1 MVQDSEGC
9 VDDAEETVVARVGE
23 VGDDTINDSIEN
35 CLSEFKSFDLLWL
48 TIWRS
53 SRAVE
58 QIASI
63 VNSSIS
69 VGSSAKLSEVIQV
82 DVLCSKVGCL
92 GFPLRQIHASCC
104 SMRRTKFVRL
114 TRNVSMLPV
123 QSVNVYSFGQKE
135 LLLPW
140 CNLV

>member
-1 MVQDSEGC
+1 MVHDSEGC
-9 VDDAEETVVARVGE
+9 VDDAEESIVARVGE
-23 VGDDTINDSIEN
+23 VGDDTVNDSIEN
-35 CLSEFKSFDLLWL
+35 CLCEGKSFDLLWL
-48 TIWRS
+48 TVWRS

-58 QIASI
+58 QVASV

-82 DVLCSKVGCL
+82 DVLCSEVGCL
-92 GFPLRQIHASCC
+92 GLPLRQIHAGCC

-123 QSVNVYSFGQKE
+123 QSVDVNSFGQKE

-140 CNLV
+140 SDLM